1 MNIGKKDIMALK
13 AKNKTMYCKA
23 EIINSDYKTIAVL
36 EGNITSGNYSINC
49 DSDIRRT
56 CNITMNLNNN
66 SFKFSEDILFNHY
79 IKIYMMKSM
88 EIFKFHAFLLKN
100 KNYHLVLISTYS
112 YALKNYTF
120 N

>member
-1 MNIGKKDIMALK
+1 MKK
-13 AKNKTMYCKA
+13 
-23 EIINSDYKTIAVL
+23 
-36 EGNITSGNYSINC
+36 
-49 DSDIRRT
+49 RRF
-56 CNITMNLNNN
+56 I
-66 SFKFSEDILFNHY
+66 KVENHY